1 MIITGWQLLPVFFID
16 FSSIL
21 VYNIYTGVRNMRTL
35 SEEMDSILISS
46 ILETL
51 GKTKDCERVR
61 DSTIAYICKS
71 CCDIFANSKI
81 KKDDKIDSFRNI
93 AYKYVDDINKN
104 IDEYKND
111 IEKSKKQ

>member
-1 MIITGWQLLPVFFID
+1 
-16 FSSIL
+16 
-21 VYNIYTGVRNMRTL
+21 MRTL

-51 GKTKDCERVR
+51 EKTKDCERVR

-71 CCDIFANSKI
+71 CCDIFGNSRI

-104 IDEYKND
+104 IEEYNKD
-111 IEKSKKQ
+111 LKK